1 MTSARR
7 SVPTALVAILVVVAV
22 LAPAAGAAGAT
33 AQPESGPLSPAFVEA
48 LHDPLVTVGLGRV
61 PSPVEVEVGAAA
73 ETAAARRAEPSFYD
87 LRNEGRLTA
96 VKDQGNDG
104 TCWAFANV
112 ARAGVQAPPR
122 RVARLQRGQ
131 PDRPQRLRP
140 LPSGYGATPTAA
152 TTSWPS
158 PTSPAGPAPS
168 RRRTTRTARG
178 RLPAVNTAQKHVQD
192 VVMIPGRAAWN
203 DNAVIKQLVRE
214 NGALSV
220 GMYWDDGAYSE
231 FMDAAGAIQAA
242 YYLGVKMGENHGVD
256 IVGWDD
262 AYPAS
267 NFDGVLGPAPGPRRV
282 PRAQQLGLQL
292 GRRRLLLGL
301 LLRPLVRPR
310 SGAGRLRRGHLLR
323 HRRGHRQ
330 LREHLSVRRP
340 RRDGPLGLRR
350 PARMGRDPVHGFGY
364 SVRLRS
370 GLLHAV
376 LVDPVPGVGRPD
388 AEDTHAPR
396 PWRAAAPG
404 LRHGVALPAAP
415 GHRRAPVRRG
425 DQAVLAGRLPPARD
439 GAPCA
444 DVDAAGRGGAR
455 PELHQPQRDHA
466 GRT

>member
-7 SVPTALVAILVVVAV
+7 SAPTALVAILVVVAV

-61 PSPVEVEVGAAA
+61 PSPVEVQVGAAA
-73 ETAAARRAEPSFYD
+73 ETAAARRAEPSSYD
-87 LRNEGRLTA
+87 LRDEGRLTA
-96 VKDQGNDG
+96 VNDQGRLG
-104 TCWAFANV
+104 HLLGV
-112 ARAGVQAPPR
+112 RQRRRAGVQAPPR

-131 PDRPQRLRP
+131 PDRPQRLR
-140 LPSGYGATPTAA
+140 LHRRDGGTTSAA

-178 RLPAVNTAQKHVQD
+178 PLPTVNTAQKHVQD
-192 VVMIPGRAAWN
+192 VVMIPGRTAWN
-203 DNAVIKQLVRE
+203 DNAVIKQLVRA

-220 GMYWDDGAYSE
+220 GMYWEDGAYSE
-231 FMDAAGAIQAA
+231 LQDATGAIQPA

-262 AYPAS
+262 QYPAG
-267 NFDGVLGPAPGPRRV
+267 NFDGVWGQPARPGRV
-282 PRAQQLGLQL
+282 PRAQQLGPQL

-330 LREHLSVRRP
+330 LREHLPVRRP

-350 PARMGRDPVHGFGY
+350 PARVGRDPVHGRGHA
-364 SVRLRS
+364 VRLR
-370 GLLHAV
+370 
-376 LVDPVPGVGRPD
+376 GR
-388 AEDTHAPR
+388 ASTRCPR
-396 PWRAAAPG
+396 RPCTRCG
-404 LRHGVALPAAP
+404 
-415 GHRRAPVRRG
+415 
-425 DQAVLAGRLPPARD
+425 PAR
-439 GAPCA
+439 
-444 DVDAAGRGGAR
+444 R
-455 PELHQPQRDHA
+455 
-466 GRT
+466 